1 MVLLVGAG
9 IALASS
15 TLTDRGGGNG
25 KRPEPTKPP
34 PPALSLTAPDPA
46 LTREQ
51 TVNVA
56 GVLPADLDRTLA
68 DELRVYINGD
78 LQRERSVPDE
88 PNFTI
93 SGLPLDEGENE
104 ISASLAGDGGE
115 SPLSEP
121 VTVTRDSTP
130 PDIIVSRPEPGST
143 VYEPTEIVRGRTE
156 PGATVEVADEN
167 GGRPLT
173 TTVSP
178 DGRFESSVELAM
190 GSNAF
195 VIRSVDP
202 AGNRA
207 STRLEIQRDNSLASV
222 SLTVF
227 DHGLPIDEID
237 VADLPQSVDLVADV
251 QDELGRESDGA
262 TVTFSLSPPN
272 RTTTT
277 YAATT
282 SGGKARWPNLLVDG
296 GSSATG
302 TWLVTV
308 LATTPSGQTLRGDAS
323 ISVR

>member
-9 IALASS
+9 IALASGS
-15 TLTDRGGGNG
+15 LDNRGGSGQQ
-25 KRPEPTKPP
+25 PQPTKPP
-34 PPALSLTAPDPA
+34 PPALALTPPDPA

-56 GVLPADLDRTLA
+56 GVLPADLDRALA
-68 DELRVYINGD
+68 DKLRVYVNGD

-93 SGLPLDEGENE
+93 SGLPIAEGENE
-104 ISASLAGDGGE
+104 ITASLVGDGGE
-115 SPLSEP
+115 GPVSEP
-121 VTVTRDSTP
+121 VPVTRDSTP
-130 PDIIVSRPEPGST
+130 PTIQISRPAAGST
-143 VYEPTEIVRGRTE
+143 LYEPTEIVRGRTE
-156 PGATVEVADEN
+156 PGATVEVADER

-173 TTVSP
+173 TTVAP
-178 DGRFESSVELAM
+178 DGRFESTVELAM
-190 GSNAF
+190 GNNAF

-207 STRLEIQRDNSLASV
+207 STRLEVKRDNSLASIT
-222 SLTVF
+222 LTVL

-237 VADLPQSVDLVADV
+237 VADLPKSLDLVADV
-251 QDELGRESDGA
+251 RDELGNASEGA

-282 SGGKARWPNLLVDG
+282 ATGRARWPNLLVDG
-296 GSSATG
+296 GNSATG

-308 LATTPSGQTLRGDAS
+308 LATMPSGQTLRGDAS